1 MSKVVDWT
9 DRGTCILFGDGAG
22 AAVVRASED
31 GGIIKT
37 LMGSDGTKG
46 WTLECQA
53 RNLGNCLN
61 GVKPELGFM
70 KMDGKEVF
78 KFAVRKVPESVME
91 LLQRTGT
98 KKEDIKYY
106 VLHQANERII
116 EAAARRLNEPMEK
129 FPMTIGQFGNTST
142 ASIPLLLDDMIQK
155 DMLKRGDKI
164 IMSGFGAGMTWG
176 AVLMEW

>member
-1 MSKVVDWT
+1 MTDWN
-9 DRGTCILFGDGAG
+9 DRGTCVLFGDGAG
-22 AAVVRASED
+22 AAVLKAEET
-31 GGIIKT
+31 GIIDMM
-37 LMGSDGTKG
+37 MGADGTKG
-46 WTLECQA
+46 DVLACTS
-53 RNLGNCLN
+53 RTVGNFLT
-61 GVKPELGFM
+61 GTKPELGFM
-70 KMDGKEVF
+70 TMDGQEVF

>member
-1 MSKVVDWT
+1 MTDWS
-9 DRGTCILFGDGAG
+9 DRGTCVLFGDGAG
-22 AAVVRASED
+22 AAVLKAEET
-31 GGIIKT
+31 GIIDMM
-37 LMGSDGTKG
+37 MGADGTKG
-46 WTLECQA
+46 DVLACTS
-53 RNLGNCLN
+53 RTVGNFLT
-61 GVKPELGFM
+61 GTKPELGFM
-70 KMDGKEVF
+70 TMDGQEVF

-116 EAAARRLNEPMEK
+116 EAAARRLKEPMEK

-142 ASIPLLLDDMIQK
+142 ASIPLLLDDMIRK
-155 DMLKRGDKI
+155 DMLKSGDKI
-164 IMSGFGAGMTWG
+164 IMSGLGAGMTWG